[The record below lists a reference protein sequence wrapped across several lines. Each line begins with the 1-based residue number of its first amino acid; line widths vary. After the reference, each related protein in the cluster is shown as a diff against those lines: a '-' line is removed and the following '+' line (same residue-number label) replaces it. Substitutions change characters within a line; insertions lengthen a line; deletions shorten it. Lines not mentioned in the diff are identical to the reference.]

1 LQLVDDKGQPLANV
15 PYMLSERGTDR
26 ILQGSSDPQGLI
38 HVEGLTARPYTLTLE
53 AQSLADALTAISPPA
68 AIQGKEKTLSD
79 FCREQNYILSEN
91 NRAGAF
97 NSVLPETVHRMT
109 AGQIKRSLHYQQLD
123 TGYPLLFPYDQR
135 RVIAIKSIA
144 EPVFAKSILRGEG
157 NTDAG
162 VGIEELVNFGECNFT
177 NYTCGIISTEK
188 QSVSSSNWIYS
199 LFSSLNPISNA
210 HAIPLPMPV
219 RRFMPNTPLPI
230 QNTKVNSFDYSDEMS
245 GKPSWVS
252 EDDYR
257 IAKGMAKAFNQ
268 PTASVTLN
276 DMVGLGVN
284 IFFGMVAHYFEG
296 DSTGQQDLL
305 EIAEI
310 GGSAPTRLRVGFGVT
325 GTNAIGIAAAS
336 QLIAYHTERDS
347 GYDQVPVI
355 KGELAYEYEA
365 REILSLPINQSPD
378 GLPSESTPTE
388 VYRFDI
394 GSGRVIFMA
403 VTKSGKIANLSIR
416 LDDLPDIPP
425 LPPNE
430 LPEPKKI
437 EVPEGI
443 TIPDIPLTSSGGYQI
458 PDDDIRWVSEG
469 VPIPEQWDL
478 DDFILTVDKHDVDS
492 VYISVNEKVIKKKRK
507 SRSGRPDPLEEAEG
521 RAHTIIE
528 KPGRDGQYTT
538 HYEDGTWKQYRG
550 SGKPH
555 GDIGRPNIKETKI
568 GIDKDGNRYINSSVV
583 RKPTEDE
590 YPGGKQ

>member
-1 LQLVDDKGQPLANV
+1 
-15 PYMLSERGTDR
+15 
-26 ILQGSSDPQGLI
+26 
-38 HVEGLTARPYTLTLE
+38 
-53 AQSLADALTAISPPA
+53 
-68 AIQGKEKTLSD
+68 
-79 FCREQNYILSEN
+79 
-91 NRAGAF
+91 
-97 NSVLPETVHRMT
+97 
-109 AGQIKRSLHYQQLD
+109 
-123 TGYPLLFPYDQR
+123 
-135 RVIAIKSIA
+135 
-144 EPVFAKSILRGEG
+144 
-157 NTDAG
+157 
-162 VGIEELVNFGECNFT
+162 
-177 NYTCGIISTEK
+177 
-188 QSVSSSNWIYS
+188 
-199 LFSSLNPISNA
+199 
-210 HAIPLPMPV
+210 
-219 RRFMPNTPLPI
+219 
-230 QNTKVNSFDYSDEMS
+230 
-245 GKPSWVS
+245 
-252 EDDYR
+252 
-257 IAKGMAKAFNQ
+257 
-268 PTASVTLN
+268 
-276 DMVGLGVN
+276 
-284 IFFGMVAHYFEG
+284 
-296 DSTGQQDLL
+296 
-305 EIAEI
+305 
-310 GGSAPTRLRVGFGVT
+310 
-325 GTNAIGIAAAS
+325 
-336 QLIAYHTERDS
+336 
-347 GYDQVPVI
+347 
-355 KGELAYEYEA
+355 
-365 REILSLPINQSPD
+365 
-378 GLPSESTPTE
+378 
-388 VYRFDI
+388 
-394 GSGRVIFMA
+394 MA